1 MLDDNTVVYSVT
13 EFTDMVENTL
23 AGCPSLRGIGVCG
36 EVTKITVQHKSA
48 YMDWIFFSLRGGEG
62 RDECALRVAIFKS
75 VDRLTYLP
83 EEGDE
88 VIVLGSA
95 AISRKQSSYQIKGED
110 IVPYGEGAR
119 AAALQ
124 LLTERLRREGLFE
137 RKRPLPK
144 FPKRIAVVT
153 SPTGAVWHDIC
164 DKVEQTFP
172 AVTLVCVPAQVQG
185 ATAVPSLVRAV
196 QRAQTVGADVMIIAR
211 GGGSKEDLDCF
222 NSEELARA
230 IFASTIPTVSAVGH
244 EVDHSLSDEVAD
256 VSASTPTSAAVIVTQ
271 AAAAEAAKL
280 DGIETYFHSEMKKL
294 IDRREKRLML
304 LDKDVQLYSPKN
316 RILRWEQS
324 LTRYSESIAHAIHRR
339 LDNAE
344 NALQKYAQ
352 SVSDLNPMS
361 ILSRGY
367 STAKH
372 NGKTVKSAAEL
383 SVGDVI
389 DVTFSK
395 GSVSAAVNEIK
406 D

>member
-1 MLDDNTVVYSVT
+1 MYNDTVVYSVK
-13 EFTDMVENTL
+13 EFTDIVEDTL
-23 AGCPSLRGIGVCG
+23 ADCPSLHGIGVCG
-36 EVTKITVQHKSA
+36 EVTKITVQPKGD
-48 YMDWIFFSLRGGEG
+48 YMDWIFISLREGEG
-62 RDECALRVAIFKS
+62 RDECTLSVAVFKS
-75 VDRLTYLP
+75 RNRLTYLP
-83 EEGDE
+83 QEGDE
-88 VIVLGSA
+88 VIVLGNVS
-95 AISRKQSSYQIKGED
+95 INRKSSVYQIRGED

-124 LLTERLRREGLFE
+124 RLTERLRREGLFGQH
-137 RKRPLPK
+137 RPLPT

-164 DKVEQTFP
+164 DKVAQTFP

-185 ATAVPSLVRAV
+185 AAAVPSLVRAI
-196 QRAQTVGADVMIIAR
+196 QKAQTINADVIIIAR

-230 IFASTIPTVSAVGH
+230 IFASAIPTVSAVGH

-271 AAAAEAAKL
+271 AAAGEAAKL
-280 DGIETYFHSEMKKL
+280 DGIEQYFHNEMKKI
-294 IDRREKRLML
+294 IDRREKQVML
-304 LDKDVQLYSPKN
+304 LDKDVQLNSPKN

-324 LTRYSESIAHAIHRR
+324 LARYSESISLFLHRK

-344 NALQKYAQ
+344 NTLQKYAQ

-372 NGKTVKSAAEL
+372 GGKTIKSAAEL

-395 GSVSAAVNEIK
+395 GSVSAAVNDIRE
-406 D
+406 